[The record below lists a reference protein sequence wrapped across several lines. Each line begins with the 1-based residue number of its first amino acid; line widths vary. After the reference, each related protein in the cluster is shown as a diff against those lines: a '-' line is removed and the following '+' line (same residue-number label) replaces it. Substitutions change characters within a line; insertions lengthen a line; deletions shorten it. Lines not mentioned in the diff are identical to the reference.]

1 MRVRVT
7 PSARRELLE
16 LVARVRNRDR
26 GQAVRLVA
34 ELADRLD
41 AIADG
46 DEIAS
51 ELGSVV
57 HTAAAAD
64 GHRLYVRERGDAL
77 WVLAVW
83 PDTNSAGP

>member
-1 MRVRVT
+1 MRVT

-16 LVARVRNRDR
+16 LVVAVRERNRE
-26 GQAVRLVA
+26 AAIRLVT

-46 DEIAS
+46 DDQGP

-57 HTAAAAD
+57 HAAAAAE
-64 GHRLYVRERGDAL
+64 GHRLYVRERGDTL

-83 PDTNSAGP
+83 PEAEAVAL